1 VYSAKCL
8 QGVRGSW
15 MSRRDD
21 GRRQGSEPYTQPP
34 KGEACHLLDQ
44 ESRHRLAEAWWKGW
58 ERCQKVNYRKSK
70 NAVT

>member
-1 VYSAKCL
+1 
-8 QGVRGSW
+8 
-15 MSRRDD
+15 MSRREDID
-21 GRRQGSEPYTQPP
+21 MDANRYTQPP
-34 KGEACHLLDQ
+34 KGESRHLLDQ